1 MEKVLVG
8 LSGGVDSAAVAK
20 LLLQQGYEVYGVYLG
35 FCQDSD
41 PSRAKAVAEKLE
53 IPFFA
58 VNRKRSFRNRVIRPF
73 VETYLSGQ
81 TPNPCVECNRNM
93 KFAALLK
100 EADRLGIEKVA
111 TGHYARVLQDETGR
125 WQLLRGKDGNKD
137 QSYFLWKLTQK
148 QLSRI
153 LFPLAETEKEE
164 VKALAKDFVEQQ
176 QKESMEI
183 CFIPKG
189 NTAAFLEQN
198 GGGRLPCGEFVD
210 ASGRILGQHQGI
222 YRYTVGQRRGLGV
235 ALGERRFVTRILP
248 DKNQIELGDAEE
260 LMVSEV
266 LVEEVRFVSCT
277 KEKLPKTG
285 VYFQGRNRG
294 RGQEC
299 TISFEGKALRV
310 FLKQPSR
317 RFSPGQSAC
326 LYEGDRLLAGG
337 VISMN
342 TL

>member
-41 PSRAKAVAEKLE
+41 PSRAKAVAEKLG
-53 IPFFA
+53 IPFLA
-58 VNRKRSFRNRVIRPF
+58 VNRKRSFRNRVILPF
-73 VETYLSGQ
+73 VQAYLSGQ

-100 EADRLGIEKVA
+100 EADRLGIKKVA

-125 WQLLRGKDGNKD
+125 WQILRGKDGNKD
-137 QSYFLWKLTQK
+137 QSYFLWRLTQK

-153 LFPLAETEKEE
+153 LFPLAEIEKEE
-164 VKALAKDFVEQQ
+164 VKILAKDFVEQK

-189 NTAAFLEQN
+189 DTAEFLEQN
-198 GGGRLPCGEFVD
+198 GGEGLPCGEFVD
-210 ASGRILGQHQGI
+210 ANGKILGQHRGI
-222 YRYTVGQRRGLGV
+222 YRYTVGQRRGLGI
-235 ALGERRFVTRILP
+235 ALGERRFVTRLLP
-248 DKNQIELGDAEE
+248 EKNRIQLGTAED

-266 LVEEVRFVSCT
+266 LVQEVKFVSCT

-285 VYFQGRNRG
+285 VHFQGRNRG
-294 RGQEC
+294 KGQEC
-299 TISFEGKALRV
+299 TFSFEGKNLHV

-317 RFSPGQSAC
+317 RFAPGQSAC

-337 VISMN
+337 IISVN
-342 TL
+342 TP